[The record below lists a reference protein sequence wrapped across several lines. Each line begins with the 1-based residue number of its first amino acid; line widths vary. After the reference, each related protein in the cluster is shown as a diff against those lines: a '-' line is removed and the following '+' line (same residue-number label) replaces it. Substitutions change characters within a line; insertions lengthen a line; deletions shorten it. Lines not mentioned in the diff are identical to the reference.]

1 MRLYECNKKLEKI
14 VRETLDNAGIVK
26 IISYKNEFKSKPVLM
41 KKFGYIPDLIIKVKT
56 RDNKIYTLFVEI
68 KSIGQPRY
76 IRMAALQLQSYIL
89 DKKKSYGVIS
99 APYLTEESIKIC
111 RENGCGFIDLA
122 GNSLLQFDNIYINI
136 RGKQNPYPSTRELK
150 SLFAIKSTRAL
161 RVLLCNPKKNWTV
174 QDLAGKSGISLG
186 QAFNIKKKLLDN
198 EYIQLLKNKN
208 FILAKSEEL
217 IKKWAE
223 NYSFDEINEI
233 EKKIKDYC
241 ELNKILY
248 AFTLTSGSSLVAPVL
263 RYKRVFVYIEGSV
276 DKIEKI
282 LEWKEVPT
290 GPNITVLKPY
300 DDGVFYGLQSINKI
314 NVVSNVQLFLDLQGY
329 KERGEEAAEFILQ
342 NRLKKIW

>member
-136 RGKQNPYPSTRELK
+136 RGKQNPYPSTREL
-150 SLFAIKSTRAL
+150 
-161 RVLLCNPKKNWTV
+161 
-174 QDLAGKSGISLG
+174 
-186 QAFNIKKKLLDN
+186 
-198 EYIQLLKNKN
+198 
-208 FILAKSEEL
+208 
-217 IKKWAE
+217 
-223 NYSFDEINEI
+223 NEI